1 MKAEKEDMHMKLI
14 IKILLSPIV
23 LIIDLLTWFFVGLI
37 SWSSFLFRL
46 ASSIVALLG
55 VAVLV
60 TYSVKNGL
68 ILLTIAFL
76 VSPLGLPMLAVHF
89 LSGMQS
95 ISATIKDF

>member
-1 MKAEKEDMHMKLI
+1 MKLI

-23 LIIDLLTWFFVGLI
+23 LTIDLLTWFFVGLI
-37 SWSSFLFRL
+37 SCSSILLRL

-60 TYSVKNGL
+60 TYSTKNGL

-76 VSPLGLPMLAVHF
+76 VSPLGLPMIAVSVLAG
-89 LSGMQS
+89 LQS
-95 ISATIKDF
+95 ISSTIKNL